1 MKTTRI
7 LKLVLIAVILLIVA
21 VGVRMKLDARDPYPE
36 VTTDDVAVPKFS
48 KVAFP
53 FANVHNN
60 DKSLP
65 FMASAI
71 IDVDNDG
78 VEEVFVGGGYDQQD
92 GLFAYE
98 DGAFSDIT
106 KGRGLTKNDNDTTF
120 GSVVLDTDNDGDSDL
135 IVARNSGVWLYT
147 NTDGKF
153 SGRNLDVPLA
163 EDTTP
168 LSVAV
173 ADINRDGHF
182 DMYVSGYIN
191 KELVEGENIF
201 NKEGYGGTSAMLRNN
216 GDDSFRDITKESGLH
231 YKHNT
236 FQAVFVDLDGD
247 NLEDLV
253 VAHDTG
259 QVRTWKNLGDLKF
272 KNMPNPNSEQ
282 YGYPMG
288 IAVADY
294 NNDGRVDLFFSN
306 VGSTV
311 PTFLVSGDLRD
322 DQEFNPKWIL
332 FRNDGDFK
340 FTDVAEEAKIANLEF
355 SWGAIF
361 EDFNLDGSPDLVVSE
376 NYIGLP
382 PHKLP
387 FLRLLGRFLVQNPN
401 GQFAVAEEEAG
412 VENALYG
419 ISPLTADFNNDGYPD
434 LLHINLDGPV
444 KAFINEGGDA
454 NYVKVKL
461 PDNVASIGATITV
474 TTASGKTY
482 TAPFISGEGLMSDQS
497 HVVVFGLGDEDS
509 LHDITVRYLSGDEKI
524 IESPKVNSIVE
535 VI

>member
-1 MKTTRI
+1 MKFSWIPRFLI
-7 LKLVLIAVILLIVA
+7 VIVVVLIVVVI
-21 VGVRMKLDARDPYPE
+21 VRMKMDARDPYPD
-36 VTTDDVAVPKFS
+36 VTADDVSVPKFS
-48 KVAFP
+48 EVSFP
-53 FANVHNN
+53 FAHEHNN
-60 DKSLP
+60 EKSLP

-71 IDVDNDG
+71 IDVDGDG
-78 VEEVFVGGGYDQQD
+78 VEEVFVGGGYNQQD
-92 GLFAYE
+92 GLFAYK
-98 DGAFSDIT
+98 DGAFVDIT
-106 KGRGLTKNDNDTTF
+106 EGSGLTKNHNDTTF

-147 NTDGKF
+147 NRNGKF
-153 SGRNLDVPLA
+153 TGRNLNIPLA

-173 ADINRDGHF
+173 SDINRDGHF

-191 KELVEGENIF
+191 NELVEGQNIF
-201 NKEGYGGTSAMLRNN
+201 NKEGYGGTSALLLNN
-216 GDDSFRDITKESGLH
+216 GDDSFRDITKEAGLH
-231 YKHNT
+231 HTQNT

-247 NLEDLV
+247 DLEDLV

-259 QVRTWKNLGDLKF
+259 QVRMWKNLGDLKF

-282 YGYPMG
+282 YSYPMG

-311 PTFLVSGDLRD
+311 PEFLVKGDLRD
-322 DQEFNPKWIL
+322 DQAFNPKWML

-340 FTDVAEEAKIANLEF
+340 FTDVAEEAKLADLEF
-355 SWGAIF
+355 SWGAVF
-361 EDFNLDGSPDLVVSE
+361 EDFNLDGLPDLVVSE

-387 FLRLLGRFLVQNPN
+387 FLRLPGRFLVQKPN

-412 VENALYG
+412 VENRLYG
-419 ISPLTADFNNDGYPD
+419 ISPLTADFNDDGYPD

-444 KAFINEGGDA
+444 KAFINQGGDA

-474 TTASGKTY
+474 TTRNGKTY
-482 TAPFISGEGLMSDQS
+482 TAPYISGEGLMSDQS
-497 HVVVFGLGDEDS
+497 HVVVFGLGDQDS
-509 LHDITVRYLSGDEKI
+509 LRDITVRYLSGDEKI
-524 IESPKVNSIVE
+524 IENPKVNSTIE
-535 VI
+535 VL